1 MTRRSRAKVR
11 IVYHVTITEVTTTSR
26 TGEPDVVDAL
36 ELLKQEKGSL
46 DFDAV
51 VRAVNGLSA

>member
-36 ELLKQEKGSL
+36 ELP
-46 DFDAV
+46 
-51 VRAVNGLSA
+51 RLSPSATQS